1 MSLPAQATAREG
13 INPLRSIKTKF
24 ILLLLAVSILP
35 LIAVGWFTY
44 AVSERILQTQV
55 TNHLVSVRNLK
66 AEQIETFFLQTA
78 DDIRLAAKLPT
89 TAQAA
94 HDLSQQPSST
104 IRNRT
109 DGYDSYFEEIV
120 RFKGYDDTF
129 LISADG
135 EIVFRHSHIPLQN
148 DPLLDTALTGL
159 FKTLRSDPT
168 T

>member
-94 HDLSQQPSST
+94 HDLSQQPHRLLGIAPMVTTPTLKKLYVLKATTTFSS
-104 IRNRT
+104 
-109 DGYDSYFEEIV
+109 
-120 RFKGYDDTF
+120 
-129 LISADG
+129 
-135 EIVFRHSHIPLQN
+135 
-148 DPLLDTALTGL
+148 
-159 FKTLRSDPT
+159 
-168 T
+168 